1 MPQRS
6 LLLQELD
13 QQRGSMEQLESL
25 ANLGEIIGAIAVVV
39 SLIYLAVQV
48 RQNTRAQRTENFSRA
63 LDRVAA
69 MQANLSQDSETAVI
83 FSKGVMN
90 TSDLEPR
97 ERIQF
102 TWAMYELFGTFE
114 FMFLASKADAI
125 PEEVW
130 QRWSSAVAWWL
141 TFPGVQTWWRV
152 RPIPFTDSF
161 TSYVESLS
169 RDNPTNA
176 ETTRRYQDFIV
187 DSESRD

>member
-1 MPQRS
+1 MA
-6 LLLQELD
+6 
-13 QQRGSMEQLESL
+13 QLESL

-48 RQNTRAQRTENFSRA
+48 RQNTHAQRTENFSRA

-69 MQANLSQDSETAVI
+69 MQASLSQDSDAAIV
-83 FSKGVMN
+83 FAKGVADP
-90 TSDLEPR
+90 TALSTT

-102 TWAMYELFGTFE
+102 TWVMYELFGAFE
-114 FMFLASKADAI
+114 FMFMASNTDAI

-141 TFPGVQTWWRV
+141 TFPGIQIWWQV

-161 TSYVESLS
+161 TSYVESLLEN
-169 RDNPTNA
+169 NPTDA
-176 ETTRRYQDFIV
+176 ERSRRYDEFLATGTLQH
-187 DSESRD
+187 